1 MRNLSCLIK
10 EEKKFVVLTDILG
23 DEDHLGDM
31 DFKVAGTESGITSL
45 QMDIKVNGITED
57 IMEES
62 LSKANAARIHI
73 LKEMN
78 KALNKSRAVTKSNAP
93 QIEKLKIDKSKIR
106 EVIGSGGKV
115 IKDICEQQK

>member
-1 MRNLSCLIK
+1 
-10 EEKKFVVLTDILG
+10 
-23 DEDHLGDM
+23 M

-62 LSKANAARIHI
+62 LSKANSARLHI

-78 KALNKSRAVTKSNAP
+78 KALQQIKSSH
-93 QIEKLKIDKSKIR
+93 KIKCSANR
-106 EVIGSGGKV
+106 E
-115 IKDICEQQK
+115 IKN

>member
-1 MRNLSCLIK
+1 
-10 EEKKFVVLTDILG
+10 
-23 DEDHLGDM
+23 M
-31 DFKVAGTESGITSL
+31 DFKVAGTETGITSL

-62 LSKANAARIHI
+62 LSKANSARIHI

-78 KALNKSRAVTKSNAP
+78 KVLNKSRAVTKSNAP

-115 IKDICEQQK
+115 HQGYL